1 MKLKKRII
9 AAVLSAVFIL
19 CSVSL
24 PVAAAVANP
33 FTWDGSSALVSGRNY
48 YISDSVTLDGSFTV
62 PEDTLLTVLSGG
74 SITIPRE
81 MALTQKGNIV
91 IENGASLI
99 ISGALNLDSGSSLCI
114 EGTLSSGS
122 GSVLSAFGKVLLS
135 DTSQTALTGVST
147 INSDFDCY
155 GKLSLSGT
163 VNINTDAQINGTFT
177 VESGGTVTN
186 TGLLTLSENCKYAL
200 YGVFKNNGGGAV
212 NDLRPQ
218 YDVSALSVDTMSL
231 YTTDA
236 LTGIDVS
243 YAQGEI
249 DWGKVKESGIDFA
262 MIRSSRGRISDEN
275 PMTSDTYFHQNAKGA
290 MQNDIPIGVYHYCYA
305 ETVEQARDEAR
316 FVLSLIDS
324 YDISYPVVFDIED
337 EWFIRNGYSKE
348 TLTAMTEAFCDEIKA
363 AGYIPVVY
371 SYASFLYYHLDMSA
385 LSQYPVWVANVDV
398 DKPDYDGA
406 YFLWQYSWKGSISGI
421 NGDVDMDYSYIDF
434 AAYTK
439 KFGLNN
445 QK

>member
-1 MKLKKRII
+1 MKIKKRII

-33 FTWDGSSALVSGRNY
+33 FTWDGCSALVSGRNY

-62 PEDTLLTVLSGG
+62 PEDTSLTVLSGG
-74 SITIPRE
+74 SITIPHG
-81 MALTQKGNIV
+81 MTLTQKGNIV

-99 ISGALNLDSGSSLCI
+99 ISGTLNLDSGSSLCI

-135 DTSQTALTGVST
+135 STSQTALTGVSSF
-147 INSDFDCY
+147 NFDFACY

-163 VNINTDAQINGTFT
+163 VTINTDALIDGAFT

-186 TGLLTLSENCKYAL
+186 TGLLTLGENCKYAL
-200 YGVFKNNGGGAV
+200 YGVFKNNGGAV
-212 NDLRPQ
+212 TDLRPQ

-231 YTTDA
+231 YTADA

-249 DWGKVKESGIDFA
+249 DWSKVKESGIDFA

-316 FVLSLIDS
+316 FVLSLIEG

-337 EWFIRNGYSKE
+337 DWFIRNGYSKE

-398 DKPDYDGA
+398 DKPDYDGV
-406 YFLWQYSWKGSISGI
+406 YFLWQYSWTGSISGI

-439 KFGLNN
+439 MFGLNN

>member
-1 MKLKKRII
+1 MKIKKRII

-33 FTWDGSSALVSGRNY
+33 FTWDGNTTLVNGRNY
-48 YISDSVTLDGSFTV
+48 YISDSVTLDGSFSV
-62 PEDTLLTVLSGG
+62 PEDTSITVLSGG
-74 SITIPRE
+74 SITVPRG
-81 MALTQKGNIV
+81 LTFTLLGNVV

-99 ISGALNLDSGSSLCI
+99 ISGTMDLDSGSALTV
-114 EGTLSSGS
+114 EGALSSGT
-122 GSVLSAFGKVLLS
+122 GSVISASGAVLLAE
-135 DTSQTALTGVST
+135 TSQTALTGASSFD
-147 INSDFDCY
+147 SDFNSY

-163 VNINTDAQINGTFT
+163 ATLNTDSLIDGRFT
-177 VESGGTVTN
+177 VESDGSVTN
-186 TGLLTLSENCKYAL
+186 AGLLTLGENCILTLDGEY
-200 YGVFKNNGGGAV
+200 KNSGNGAV

-218 YDVSALSVDTMSL
+218 YDIPALSVDTMLL

-249 DWGKVKESGIDFA
+249 DWSKVKESGVDFA
-262 MIRSSRGRISDEN
+262 MIRSSRGRISDDN

-316 FVLSLIDS
+316 FVLSLIQG

-337 EWFIRNGYSKE
+337 PWFIKNGYSKE
-348 TLTAMTEAFCDEIKA
+348 TLTAMAEAFCDEIKA

>member
-1 MKLKKRII
+1 MKIKKRII
-9 AAVLSAVFIL
+9 AALLSAVFIL

-62 PEDTLLTVLSGG
+62 PEDTSLTVLSGG
-74 SITIPRE
+74 SITIPRG
-81 MALTQKGNIV
+81 MTLTQNGNII

-99 ISGALNLDSGSSLCI
+99 ISGILSLNSGSSLCI

-122 GSVLSAFGKVLLS
+122 GSVLSAYGSVLLS
-135 DTSQTALTGVST
+135 STSQTALTGVSSL
-147 INSDFDCY
+147 NSDFACY
-155 GKLSLSGT
+155 GKLLLSGT
-163 VNINTDAQINGTFT
+163 VDINTDALIDGIFT

-186 TGLLTLSENCKYAL
+186 TGLLTLGENCKYSL
-200 YGVFKNNGGGAV
+200 YGVFKNNGGGEV

-249 DWGKVKESGIDFA
+249 DWSKVKESGIDFA
-262 MIRSSRGRISDEN
+262 MIRSSRGRISDDD

-316 FVLSLIDS
+316 FVLSLID
-324 YDISYPVVFDIED
+324 
-337 EWFIRNGYSKE
+337 
-348 TLTAMTEAFCDEIKA
+348 
-363 AGYIPVVY
+363 
-371 SYASFLYYHLDMSA
+371 
-385 LSQYPVWVANVDV
+385 
-398 DKPDYDGA
+398 
-406 YFLWQYSWKGSISGI
+406 
-421 NGDVDMDYSYIDF
+421 
-434 AAYTK
+434 
-439 KFGLNN
+439 
-445 QK
+445 